1 MRAAPRLAMTADHN
15 TLYVS
20 QVIFSPQKI
29 YRFDI
34 TTDIPDQTADAPHGP
49 VNVNTLAV
57 NPDGSKVY
65 SSRGQ
70 VWNGDLNTLLG
81 IYYSSQ
87 EIEYLAG
94 YNRFYLSDTTNN
106 QLIAHDGDVYLPI
119 RYHPLAGT
127 PGVARANAAETMM
140 YVSTN
145 AGVEVIDLTI
155 PENPPTAVSVAGP
168 MTGLLS
174 TSYSFTATVDPPTT
188 TVPVIYSW
196 QATGQTDVS
205 QSNLLSDTVSFAWLT
220 TGPKMITVTAT
231 NATGEVVTGTHTIT
245 MTGPPIPD
253 PVTYF
258 DMVLAEPRQL
268 IYGTDQDGDLIH
280 VVDMNTL
287 DVISSVPVGIGSGP
301 TGLDISPSGDELA
314 VALPEADEIAF
325 VDLNTLLVTDV
336 ITPSSPIPF
345 NNPYDVIYGRPG
357 RLYSGNQFCCGRIHV
372 FDTNTKTEIGQS
384 TTTAG
389 AYSRLGLTAD
399 NNTLYIAETNQSPEF
414 ILRFDVTTD
423 SPVQTAQTSLGVAV
437 NTMAVH
443 PDGSK
448 VFTSQGQVWN
458 GALDMQLGSFSPD
471 GQEIEYIPGL
481 NRFYISNVTQIVEFD
496 GNLYLPLRYHP
507 LGDDAGVARA
517 NAAATT
523 LYVSTDS
530 GIETVALDVPGVPPT
545 AVSIAGA
552 AEGATGVPQVFTATV
567 SPASATIP
575 FIYTWQATAHP
586 QIIQSDNLSDTISYS
601 WPTDGPK
608 TITVTAENIT
618 GQVVTATHTITMTGP
633 PVPNPA
639 LYVDM
644 VVDENRQLIYGSA
657 PNGDFLHVVD
667 LNTLNVIT
675 SVPLGEDAHPVGI
688 DISPDGNEIAVAL
701 NGRSEL
707 AFIDLDTL
715 QVTDR
720 VVPQGTSGPNRPY
733 DVLYG
738 RPGRLYSSGNPGSSG
753 SDYIHTIDTV
763 NKVEVG
769 RSSEIMRS
777 GPRMAMTADHNTLY
791 VGQATFSPQKI
802 YRFDITTDIPDQT
815 AVGPHGP
822 MRVNTM
828 AVTPDGSKVF
838 SSRGQIWDGDLST
851 QLGSFNNWGEYIAYS
866 PAFDRFFIST
876 GSQIDEYYGGD
887 YSFVRTYQVGGNA
900 GAAQLNSAETI
911 LYVST
916 ANGVVEI
923 ELGPPVVPVM
933 TVDIDGPTGGNPNIE
948 YTFTATVVPITATQP
963 ITYIWEIE
971 GQGTFTYTNQGPQH
985 SVTFDWSSPGAK
997 SITVTAIN
1005 SAGSA
1010 VANHT
1015 INLTNPTIYLPAV
1028 LKQ

>member
-1 MRAAPRLAMTADHN
+1 MFNQTASRINKFVVLLFAFVPALSLLVFFNVVRAGNFENEDGGVIYFDMALDEANGRIFGTDYSGNKIDVIDINTLSVVMTMPVGLQPAGIDLNPADNEFAVALAGQGNIKFYSLTTLIETGVITPAGTSGPNRPYDVLYGRPGRLYSSGNPGSNGFDYIHAIDTATKLEVGRSNEIMRAAPRLAMTADHN

-258 DMVLAEPRQL
+258 DMVLDEPRQL

-325 VDLNTLLVTDV
+325 VDLNTLLVTD
-336 ITPSSPIPF
+336 
-345 NNPYDVIYGRPG
+345 
-357 RLYSGNQFCCGRIHV
+357 SGDRAMTVCNKTARI
-372 FDTNTKTEIGQS
+372 
-384 TTTAG
+384 
-389 AYSRLGLTAD
+389 AYRFSRSD
-399 NNTLYIAETNQSPEF
+399 
-414 ILRFDVTTD
+414 R
-423 SPVQTAQTSLGVAV
+423 
-437 NTMAVH
+437 
-443 PDGSK
+443 
-448 VFTSQGQVWN
+448 
-458 GALDMQLGSFSPD
+458 LDMQYFRCQAVD
-471 GQEIEYIPGL
+471 
-481 NRFYISNVTQIVEFD
+481 
-496 GNLYLPLRYHP
+496 RY
-507 LGDDAGVARA
+507 
-517 NAAATT
+517 
-523 LYVSTDS
+523 
-530 GIETVALDVPGVPPT
+530 
-545 AVSIAGA
+545 
-552 AEGATGVPQVFTATV
+552 
-567 SPASATIP
+567 
-575 FIYTWQATAHP
+575 
-586 QIIQSDNLSDTISYS
+586 
-601 WPTDGPK
+601 
-608 TITVTAENIT
+608 
-618 GQVVTATHTITMTGP
+618 
-633 PVPNPA
+633 
-639 LYVDM
+639 
-644 VVDENRQLIYGSA
+644 
-657 PNGDFLHVVD
+657 
-667 LNTLNVIT
+667 
-675 SVPLGEDAHPVGI
+675 
-688 DISPDGNEIAVAL
+688 
-701 NGRSEL
+701 
-707 AFIDLDTL
+707 
-715 QVTDR
+715 
-720 VVPQGTSGPNRPY
+720 
-733 DVLYG
+733 
-738 RPGRLYSSGNPGSSG
+738 
-753 SDYIHTIDTV
+753 
-763 NKVEVG
+763 
-769 RSSEIMRS
+769 
-777 GPRMAMTADHNTLY
+777 
-791 VGQATFSPQKI
+791 
-802 YRFDITTDIPDQT
+802 
-815 AVGPHGP
+815 
-822 MRVNTM
+822 
-828 AVTPDGSKVF
+828 
-838 SSRGQIWDGDLST
+838 
-851 QLGSFNNWGEYIAYS
+851 
-866 PAFDRFFIST
+866 
-876 GSQIDEYYGGD
+876 
-887 YSFVRTYQVGGNA
+887 
-900 GAAQLNSAETI
+900 
-911 LYVST
+911 
-916 ANGVVEI
+916 
-923 ELGPPVVPVM
+923 
-933 TVDIDGPTGGNPNIE
+933 
-948 YTFTATVVPITATQP
+948 
-963 ITYIWEIE
+963 
-971 GQGTFTYTNQGPQH
+971 
-985 SVTFDWSSPGAK
+985 
-997 SITVTAIN
+997 
-1005 SAGSA
+1005 
-1010 VANHT
+1010 
-1015 INLTNPTIYLPAV
+1015 
-1028 LKQ
+1028 